1 MKIGFT
7 GTRFDVT
14 PLQREKL
21 TEVLQELK
29 KTHKEFH
36 HGGCYGADVT
46 ARDIAISLKIPTI
59 CHPGSAWQYQNSKGI
74 DSVTLG
80 ILPYIERD
88 IIIVE
93 ATDIL
98 VAVSRLMKE
107 EKRSGTWT
115 TVREAKKRD
124 RPVII
129 CWPDGSITKE
139 RT

>member
-59 CHPGSAWQYQNSKGI
+59 CHPGSAWQYQNSMHI
-74 DSVTLG
+74 DEKTHMIYPFL
-80 ILPYIERD
+80 ERD
-88 IIIVE
+88 IMIVE

-98 VAVSRLMKE
+98 VAIPRLMKE

-115 TVREAKKRD
+115 TVRAARKRNK
-124 RPVII
+124 PVII